1 MRDTKT
7 FKEVMKQKLHTVRGA
22 GRLPRQASQGKGSI
36 RPLVRFA
43 QAERA
48 LREACER
55 FLSEAAERAPSPK
68 ASWLLDNYQFLQS
81 QIREIRE
88 GMPRSFCRQLPA
100 IDGEPRV
107 YWLAVEL
114 AGLSGGLE
122 AIREFVNARQE
133 TMPLTLAEV
142 WAVGPMLKIALIE
155 KLVAGIEA
163 PGADETAV
171 REAITALRAL
181 ELVSWRDFVESVSL
195 VEKILREDPS
205 GVYPRMDF
213 ETRDAYRHAVEDIA
227 RRADLDETGVAELAI
242 ELAGNSTGRARHVGY
257 YLVGPGRNT
266 LRKRAG
272 YRPPLAGRL
281 RDAFYA
287 RPNALYLGGISL
299 TTFAIIAA
307 VYALLPEA
315 PLWLA
320 VLLLIPASQAAV
332 AFMNLLVSHLL
343 PPRRLPRLDFSE
355 GIPDDCRTFVVVPTL
370 LLSRQGVERL
380 LERLEIHYLANRD
393 PNLSFALLTDFA
405 DSRYAYGENDHLLDV
420 CAKGIQLLNER
431 YRSAA
436 GSPFYLFHRRREWNE
451 SESVWMGH
459 ERKRGKLE
467 DFNRLLLG
475 GDDAFS
481 LKIGDLSDLNSYRFV
496 ITLDSDTQLPRDT
509 ARMLVATIAHPLN
522 RPVIDPATRTVREG
536 YAILQPR
543 ISVSV
548 DSACRS
554 RLARFFS
561 GQTGFDP
568 YTTAVSDVY
577 QDLYGQAIFTG
588 KGIYDLRAFDAVT
601 GGRFPENTL
610 LSHDLLE
617 GEYARTG
624 LVTDLEFIDDFP
636 AKYQAWSKRK
646 HRWTRGDWQIA
657 RWLLPSVP
665 APRGG
670 RTSNPLPVLSR
681 WKIADNLRRSLF
693 EISLL
698 ALILAGWFFLPPPA
712 YRWTLL
718 ACAFLLLPA
727 YFEATWALVRLPPA
741 RFWRPY
747 FREIGFQ
754 LLRGHADA
762 LMRLTFLVHQAVLM
776 ADAVVRT
783 LIRVHVTRRRLLEW
797 ETMAQSEE
805 GGRKAGLLE
814 RYLLA
819 GPLAAVFVCL
829 CLPAGLATDIL
840 AVAVLELWLL
850 SPLVAAWLNRAP
862 RAGKKAPDADY
873 LRDIALRTWR
883 YFGDLSAAEHNWL
896 VPDNVQE
903 DPPRTACRTS
913 PTNIGLQAASNL
925 AALDFGFLTLS
936 EFGDRLENLF
946 NTMMRLRRHRG
957 HFYNWY
963 DTNTL
968 RPLPPLYISAVDS
981 GNLAAALIVVKQ
993 GCLEALR
1000 APIIDASA
1008 LAGMRAHCLRLRSVL
1023 PAAARTSSISRLLA
1037 SLVRQL
1043 EYRPTDLFF
1052 WESVLAEVREMIHSL
1067 LPRLEWTC
1075 AKLEPGQAGEVTYW
1089 YNALAARVEAAISQ
1103 LCALAPW
1110 LDAPYEQELRFHA
1123 KNPALSGLLKLL
1135 ECPVCFDE
1143 LPGHYA
1149 AISREIA
1156 AVLESALP
1164 IPPELRDVLQKLDG
1178 ALGEARS
1185 FATGLIE
1192 RLERQAAA
1200 AESFVEHMDFSL
1212 LFDRKRKLMRVGY
1225 DLLSG
1230 TLDPAYYDL
1239 LATEA
1244 RTAVFVAIAKG
1255 DVPREAWFRLG
1266 RKLAF
1271 YKGTRTLYSWTG
1283 TMFEYL
1289 MPALFMRTYGDTLLG
1304 ESLTAAVRIQ
1314 QAYGAER
1321 GVPWGISE
1329 AAYSARD
1336 SALSYQYR
1344 AFGVPYIG
1352 LKRAWPGDLV
1362 IAPYA
1367 SMLALMVDHAA
1378 ATRNLRA
1385 MQALGWTGRYGFF
1398 ESADYSDSP
1407 GTPRVIRAFMAHHQG
1422 MGLLALANTLLDAPM
1437 QRRFHAD
1444 PLVQATEYLLQERLP
1459 ALLDRGPVEQP
1470 LPEELSRRYEQWKMR
1485 PEAPPARIAAG

>member
-1 MRDTKT
+1 MPDTKT
-7 FKEVMKQKLHTVRGA
+7 F
-22 GRLPRQASQGKGSI
+22 KGSI
-36 RPLVRFA
+36 RPLARFT

-48 LREACER
+48 LRQACER
-55 FLSEAAERAPSPK
+55 FLSEAAERAPSPR
-68 ASWLLDNYQFLQS
+68 AAWLLDNYQFLQS

-88 GMPRSFCRQLPA
+88 GMPRSFCRQLPV

-107 YWLAVEL
+107 YWLAVKL
-114 AGLSGGLE
+114 AALSGGLE
-122 AIREFVNARQE
+122 AIKEFVNARQE
-133 TMPLTLAEV
+133 TMPLSLAEV

-155 KLVAGIEA
+155 KLRAGIEA
-163 PGADETAV
+163 PDEDDAAV

-181 ELVSWRDFVESVSL
+181 EPVSWRDFVESVSL
-195 VEKILREDPS
+195 VDKILREDPAV
-205 GVYPRMDF
+205 VYPRMDF

-227 RRADLDETGVAELAI
+227 RRADLEETGIAELAI
-242 ELAGNSTGRARHVGY
+242 KLAESSTGRERHVGY
-257 YLVGPGRNT
+257 YLVGPGKNT

-281 RDAFYA
+281 RDAVHG
-287 RPNALYLGGISL
+287 RPNALYLGGIAL
-299 TTFAIIAA
+299 TTFLLIAA
-307 VYALLPEA
+307 VYVLLPQA

-320 VLLLIPASQAAV
+320 ALLLIPASQASV

-393 PNLSFALLTDFA
+393 PNISFALLTDFA
-405 DSRYAYGENDHLLDV
+405 DSPHAYGENDHLLDI

-431 YRSAA
+431 YRSGA
-436 GSPFYLFHRRREWNE
+436 GSQFYLFHRRREWNE
-451 SESVWMGH
+451 SESVWTGH

-481 LKIGDLSDLNSYRFV
+481 LKIGDLSCLNSFRFV

-509 ARMLVATIAHPLN
+509 ARMLAATLAHPLN
-522 RPVIDPATRTVREG
+522 RPVIDPDTRTVREG
-536 YAILQPR
+536 YAIFQPR
-543 ISVSV
+543 ISVNV

-577 QDLYGQAIFTG
+577 QDLYGQASFTG
-588 KGIYDLRAFDAVT
+588 KGIYDLRAFDAVM

-624 LVTDLEFIDDFP
+624 LVTDLEFIDDYP
-636 AKYQAWSKRK
+636 AKHQAWSKRK

-657 RWLLPSVP
+657 QWLLPSVP
-665 APRGG
+665 AARGG
-670 RTSNPLPVLSR
+670 RNPNPLPALSR

-698 ALILAGWFFLPPPA
+698 ALVLAGWFFLPGPA

-727 YFEATWALVRLPPA
+727 YCEAAWALVRLPPP

-747 FREIGFQ
+747 FREIGFH
-754 LLRGHADA
+754 LVRGHAEA
-762 LMRLTFLVHQAVLM
+762 LIRMTFLVHQAFLM
-776 ADAVVRT
+776 ADAVART
-783 LIRVHVTRRRLLEW
+783 LIRVHVTGRRLLEW
-797 ETMAQSEE
+797 ESMAQSEE

-819 GPLAAVFVCL
+819 GPLGTVFVCL
-829 CLPAGLATDIL
+829 WFPAGLATDML
-840 AVAVLELWLL
+840 AVAVLELWLM
-850 SPLVAAWLNRAP
+850 SPLAAAWLSGAP
-862 RAGKKAPDADY
+862 RAGKKAPRPDADY
-873 LRDIALRTWR
+873 LGDIALRTWR
-883 YFGDLSAAEHNWL
+883 FFGDLSGAEHNWL

-913 PTNIGLQAASNL
+913 PTNIGLQAAANL
-925 AALDFGFLTLS
+925 AALDFGYLTLS
-936 EFGDRLENLF
+936 EFAERIENLF
-946 NTMMRLRRHRG
+946 DTMSRLRRHRG

-963 DTNTL
+963 NTNTL
-968 RPLPPLYISAVDS
+968 GPVPPLYVSAVDS

-1052 WESVLAEVREMIHSL
+1052 WESVLAEVRAMIRSL

-1075 AKLEPGQAGEVTYW
+1075 AKLEPGQAGETMYW
-1089 YNALAARVEAAISQ
+1089 YNALAARVEAAINQ

-1110 LDAPYEQELRFHA
+1110 LDAPYEQELRMHA
-1123 KNPALSGLLKLL
+1123 KHPALRGLLKLL
-1135 ECPVCFDE
+1135 ERHAAVEE

-1164 IPPELRDVLQKLDG
+1164 VPPELRDTLQTLDA

-1185 FATGLIE
+1185 FAGGLIE
-1192 RLERQAAA
+1192 RLKRQAAA
-1200 AESFVEHMDFSL
+1200 AESFVEQMDFSL
-1212 LFDRKRKLMRVGY
+1212 LFDGKRKLMRVGY

-1230 TLDPAYYDL
+1230 ALDPAYYDL

-1255 DVPREAWFRLG
+1255 DLPREAWFRLG

-1289 MPALFMRTYGDTLLG
+1289 MPSLFMRAYEDTLLG
-1304 ESLTAAVRIQ
+1304 ESLKSAVRIQ

-1336 SALSYQYR
+1336 SALNYQYR
-1344 AFGVPYIG
+1344 AFGVPDVG

-1362 IAPYA
+1362 VAPYA

-1398 ESADYSDSP
+1398 ESADYSDSRT
-1407 GTPRVIRAFMAHHQG
+1407 GGVPRVVRAFMAHHQA

-1437 QRRFHAD
+1437 QRRFHAE

-1459 ALLDRGPVEQP
+1459 ALLDSGPAEQP
-1470 LPEELSRRYEQWKMR
+1470 LPAELSRRYEQWKAR
-1485 PEAPPARIAAG
+1485 PEAPVARIAAG